1 MYTIIHF
8 YTCTYTCTVVHST
21 QVLALFCLIAC
32 AVAED
37 DASHDD
43 LDTGLL
49 TRSNAAAGWGLF
61 LCFVAMV
68 TEVVIVLMRFLNCGF
83 VSNFLTISMIVVSK
97 SGERCT
103 CSSNCL

>member
-1 MYTIIHF
+1 M
-8 YTCTYTCTVVHST
+8 
-21 QVLALFCLIAC
+21 
-32 AVAED
+32 AED

-103 CSSNCL
+103 CSSSGL